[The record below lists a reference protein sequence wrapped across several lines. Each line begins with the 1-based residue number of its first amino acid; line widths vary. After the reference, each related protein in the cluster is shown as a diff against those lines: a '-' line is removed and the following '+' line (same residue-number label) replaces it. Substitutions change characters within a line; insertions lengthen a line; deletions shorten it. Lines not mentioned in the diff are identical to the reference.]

1 MTRDRITSDSLI
13 LWRTRARWFAAEFL
27 VIVTGVLVALALNAL
42 YQRRENGRNETTYLA
57 LLDRDIGHS
66 IRQLE
71 EKISFEAAQVR
82 DGMAAYRS
90 LSGPAGS
97 ENRALVS
104 ASLAKLVDRR
114 TMVLREATYQD
125 LLSTG
130 NLRLIRNRQL
140 RDRIVDYYETTR
152 AEYDIMNRNNAYLVD
167 QIYVPLV
174 VGKGLIKLGSVPGN
188 TTLLRTVDESLLPKL
203 RPGYVDQPDYLW
215 SLPANGRE
223 WAEVETGLL
232 LRIRVSAISE
242 QFARQVLTRTRAL
255 GAELEAE
262 RTR

>member
-1 MTRDRITSDSLI
+1 MSESLT

-42 YQRRENGRNETTYLA
+42 YQRRQDARNETTYLA

-71 EKISFEAAQVR
+71 EKAAFEAEQVR
-82 DGMAAYRS
+82 AGLAAYQS
-90 LSGPAGS
+90 LSGRAGT
-97 ENRALVS
+97 ENRAVVS
-104 ASLAKLVDRR
+104 AALTQLVDRR

-152 AEYDIMNRNNAYLVD
+152 GEYDIMNRNNAYLVD

-174 VGKGLIKLGSVPGN
+174 IGNGFKVGGTPGK
-188 TTLLRTVDESLLPKL
+188 TALLKIVDETLIPKL
-203 RPGYVDQPDYLW
+203 RTGYIAQPDYLW
-215 SLPANGRE
+215 GVPVNGKE
-223 WAEVETGLL
+223 WAEMRAGLL
-232 LRIRVSAISE
+232 LRIRVAAISE
-242 QFARQVLTRTRAL
+242 QFARQVLVRTRAL
-255 GAELEAE
+255 STDLDAK
-262 RTR
+262 RKR

>member
-1 MTRDRITSDSLI
+1 MSESLT

-27 VIVTGVLVALALNAL
+27 VIVTGVLVALGLNAL
-42 YQRRENGRNETTYLA
+42 YQRGQDARNETTYLA

-71 EKISFEAAQVR
+71 EKIGFEAAQVG

-90 LSGPAGS
+90 LSGPAGT
-97 ENRALVS
+97 ENRAVVS
-104 ASLAKLVDRR
+104 AALSKLVDRR

-130 NLRLIRNRQL
+130 NLRLIRNRHL

-167 QIYVPLV
+167 QIYVPMV
-174 VGKGLIKLGSVPGN
+174 IGQGLINVGSVPGN
-188 TTLLRTVDESLLPKL
+188 TALLRLVDEALLPKL
-203 RPGYVDQPDYLW
+203 RPGYIEQPDYLW
-215 SLPANGRE
+215 SLPANGQA
-223 WAEVETGLL
+223 WAEVRAGLL

-242 QFARQVLTRTRAL
+242 QFARQVLARTRAL
-255 GAELEAE
+255 SGDLEAE
-262 RTR
+262 RKR